1 MEAKTFSA
9 LQKRFKK
16 IGLIT
21 SKELG
26 IKNALHFDVILID
39 DKEMK
44 EINFKNRKIDKPTD
58 VLSFAFWDSGFPTA
72 LLGEIY
78 IDIETAQSQQTD
90 GLENEMCLLFVHGI
104 LHLLGYDHANKKEEK
119 EMFDLQKKILAT
131 N

>member
-58 VLSFAFWDSGFPTA
+58 VLSFAF
-72 LLGEIY
+72 
-78 IDIETAQSQQTD
+78 
-90 GLENEMCLLFVHGI
+90 
-104 LHLLGYDHANKKEEK
+104 
-119 EMFDLQKKILAT
+119 
-131 N
+131 